1 MFWSCIMSKSI
12 KIKVK
17 AREKNGIVQAK
28 LLVKHPMESG
38 LRKDKNGE
46 TIPIHHLTQLYA
58 EYQGNTVFQAD
69 FGPGVAKDP
78 FLAFAFK
85 GKSGDEFLI
94 KAIDTKQQTGEV
106 KAIVR

>member
-1 MFWSCIMSKSI
+1 MSNTI

-17 AREKNGIVQAK
+17 AREKNGVVQAK

-38 LRKDKNGE
+38 LRKDNHGE
-46 TIPIHHLTQLYA
+46 LIPIHHLTQLYA
-58 EYQGNTVFQAD
+58 EHAGNTVFQAD

-78 FLAFAFK
+78 FLAFAFD
-85 GKSGDEFLI
+85 GKSGDKLVI

-106 KAIVR
+106 TAVVK

>member
-1 MFWSCIMSKSI
+1 MSKSI

-17 AREKNGIVQAK
+17 AREKDGVVQAK

-38 LRKDKNGE
+38 LRKDKNGDY
-46 TIPIHHLTQLYA
+46 IPMHHLTQLYA
-58 EYQGNTVFQAD
+58 EYQGGVVFQAD

-78 FLAFAFK
+78 FLAFAFD
-85 GKSGDEFLI
+85 GKAGDEIII

-106 KAIVR
+106 KAIIK